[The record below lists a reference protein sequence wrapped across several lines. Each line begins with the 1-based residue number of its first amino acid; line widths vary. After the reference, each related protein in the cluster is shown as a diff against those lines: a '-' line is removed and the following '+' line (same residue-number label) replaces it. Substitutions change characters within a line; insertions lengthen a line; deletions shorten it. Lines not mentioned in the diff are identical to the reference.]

1 MAGQV
6 IQFHSRV
13 PQALLNVA
21 EIVRAVT
28 QEVFESDI
36 KPAAVEGS
44 PVTEEGY
51 LRNLEL
57 EAQGKLGGRRAGGT
71 GHNRRSIDITVT
83 ETDKGVEAQL
93 FTQSGYGGYLET
105 GTSKMRA
112 QPYLYPAFIENIG
125 KLPAGVK
132 VKIQALKE
140 TKT

>member
-6 IQFHSRV
+6 FQFNSRI
-13 PQALLNVA
+13 PQARAAVQ
-21 EIVRAVT
+21 EIIRTVT
-28 QEVFESDI
+28 EDVFELDI

-57 EAQGKLGGRRAGGT
+57 EAQHKLGARRVGGT
-71 GHNRRSIDITVT
+71 GHNRRSIDVSVT
-83 ETDKGVEAQL
+83 ETDKGVEATL

-112 QPYLYPAFIENIG
+112 QPYLYPAFIQNVG
-125 KLPAGVK
+125 KIPEGVK
-132 VKIQALKE
+132 VRIQTIEVK
-140 TKT
+140 K